1 MSQIAS
7 SGWRRKLFHGASWL
21 LSLLILFSLV
31 PTASAKDDDVNNP
44 DAPQADDGA
53 LEVGVWYIVD
63 YPPAG
68 AGGADLP
75 GTAPD
80 ALGLRNRLTDLYF
93 AFPFQ
98 YPTPRWSAPYVY
110 GSTSAWES
118 DWNANEGF
126 YIDNVDLAYFSGH
139 GSTQGFYFGVGGNT
153 RNDGIVTAEDVA
165 YKWGTNDNDWIAIS
179 ACNVLDDPYSNLQR
193 WSRAMNGTRLLM
205 GMKTVMSDVD
215 FGVALGW
222 HIRWGNSMAQAWF
235 KSTNEKLPTSQISRI
250 LGEETYNYYDTW
262 AHHASFQ
269 PVDNDFYWWTH
280 QSGTAVAL
288 AVNASQLTAA
298 SVNGASAPL
307 AEMPVYSIQPLS
319 LGEATERWSTL
330 GSAFALTDTT
340 IITQPGTVLASGAE
354 VLNATNNLFVS
365 TDGDLM
371 MDESAGLFQYHNS
384 DTLWSQ
390 SVISN
395 VMGVQAAG
403 ADARMTIDADT
414 ARGIAD
420 AFLNQNQLMANGAQ
434 FSTVVQDVITSAEDP
449 GRVPSQAGAAG
460 ATGGLRILDETITNH
475 QVVYSRVISY
485 TPPVQGAGAVDPVQF
500 SVVGPGAKLGV
511 YVAASVPAALGRNLD
526 AIPLDEL
533 VLGGVGGY
541 RSIEQATAAGT
552 HKPLTTPVRPFE
564 TIKTLFEKAEAQVAL
579 SYVPLIATKTIVSNT
594 LGYWEGPITWNQDQ
608 LIPTYILTVKAKGP
622 ESNAVEQEY
631 QVYIPVNEE
640 YMAPYAKITSPA
652 SGATPLPGSTITLE
666 AADASKS
673 LKDLGVDS
681 SLDFV
686 LGSGGTYLY
695 DWYLGEVSDATK
707 IGTGRTRQYTVPD
720 SISNDGKPVAV
731 KVILVV
737 TDVTSPRDPG
747 FASDETV
754 FNFSK
759 VYLPSISK

>member
-1 MSQIAS
+1 MSQIAI
-7 SGWRRKLFHGASWL
+7 GRGRRTWFHGASWL

-31 PTASAKDDDVNNP
+31 PAASAKDEDVNGP
-44 DAPQADDGA
+44 DVPQADDGA

-63 YPPAG
+63 YQPAG

-75 GTAPD
+75 ATAPD
-80 ALGLRNRLTDLYF
+80 ALGLRDRLTQQYYPF
-93 AFPFQ
+93 FPFEFF
-98 YPTPRWSAPYVY
+98 PTPRWSAPYVY
-110 GSTSAWES
+110 GSTSAWEN
-118 DWNANEGF
+118 DWTDDENY
-126 YIDNVDLAYFSGH
+126 YIDNVDFAYFSGH
-139 GSTQGFYFGVGGNT
+139 GSTQGFYFGVGGDT
-153 RNDGIVTAEDVA
+153 RGDNIATAEDVA
-165 YKWGTNDNDWIAIS
+165 YKWGTNDNDWIGIS
-179 ACNVLDDPYSNLQR
+179 ACNILDDPFSNLQR

-205 GMKTVMSDVD
+205 SMKTVMSDVD

-222 HIRWGNSMAQAWF
+222 HMRWGNSMAQAWF
-235 KSTNEKLPTSQISRI
+235 KSTNEKLPNWQISRI

-262 AHHASFQ
+262 AQHNAAQ

-288 AVNASQLTAA
+288 AVNTSQLTAA

-307 AEMPVYSIQPLS
+307 AEMPVFNTQALS
-319 LGEATERWSTL
+319 LGEARGRWSTL
-330 GSAFALTDTT
+330 GAAFSLTDTT
-340 IITQPGTVLASGAE
+340 IITQPGTVLASGVE
-354 VLNATNNLFVS
+354 MLNATNNLFVS
-365 TDGDLM
+365 TDGDLI

-390 SVISN
+390 SVISG

-403 ADARMTIDADT
+403 ADARLTIDADT

-420 AFLNQNQLMANGAQ
+420 AFLNQNQLMSSDAQ

-449 GRVPSQAGAAG
+449 NRLPGTVGAS
-460 ATGGLRILDETITNH
+460 GGLRILDETITNH
-475 QVVYSRVISY
+475 QVVYQRVISY
-485 TPPVQGAGAVDPVQF
+485 TPPVQGAVAVDPVQF
-500 SVVGPGAKLGV
+500 SVVGPGAQLSV
-511 YVAASVPAALGRNLD
+511 YVAASVPPAAGRSLD
-526 AIPLDEL
+526 AVPLNEL
-533 VLGGVGGY
+533 VLGGLGGY

-552 HKPLTTPVRPFE
+552 HKPLTTPVRPFD

-579 SYVPLIATKTIVSNT
+579 SYVPLIGAKTIVSNT

-608 LIPTYILTVKAKGP
+608 LIPTYILTVKATP
-622 ESNAVEQEY
+622 EFGTDQEY
-631 QVYIPVNEE
+631 QVYIPVNET
-640 YMAPYAKITSPA
+640 YMAPYAKIISPA
-652 SGATPLPGSTITLE
+652 SGANALPSSTITLE
-666 AADASKS
+666 AADATKT
-673 LKDLGVDS
+673 LKELGVDS

-695 DWYLGEVSDATK
+695 DWYLGEISPDTK
-707 IGTGRTRQYTVPD
+707 IGSGRTLQYTVPD
-720 SISNDGKPVAV
+720 SVGTDDKPAAV

-759 VYLPSISK
+759 LFLPRVSQ